1 MASYTFLTLGDWG
14 GAALEEPSKPYA
26 QNVKNVASAL
36 KGVFSA
42 EDVRFLVNTGD
53 NFYWCGIQNT
63 SDFQVQADWVD
74 TYADSVR
81 AVPWYSVLGNHEYG
95 YNVQAQIDLSN
106 IYPSWVMPARYYTK
120 RVSLSSSQHLSMIF
134 LDSSP
139 CVSEYRSSSPS
150 RWDPCGSYYPTCS
163 LSGGHD
169 DFEGT
174 CHFNAN
180 ILSQDCG
187 AQLSWF
193 KTQLAAVPKD
203 DWLIL
208 VGHHPLDEFD
218 VEDFVSA
225 AEARGFDLYLN
236 GHAHTLTHYMVDGSA
251 KYVTSGAG
259 ALVMTYDQL
268 GGSPVRSSLRS
279 HARLLLLPLLLLP
292 LLLWWLTRRFDPCL
306 AGEGP
311 HDAQGHGRR
320 SRRQRQYQRGR
331 AARTRR
337 DGSRA
342 VGQERAQRRTH
353 VQAGLQQQGIGLH
366 KAHLLGRLPHAHDRP
381 DRRRREVHVLVHHHQ
396 GRLTALTWPLTW
408 PRTGPVTGPRGRV
421 LLLCGRRVH
430 GRPDVLRG
438 LGLVVL
444 ERELVHP
451 VRRQARLQ
459 VGWDQVCHPVGP
471 RRGQLLVSCVRL
483 VKTVRAAARR

>member
-1 MASYTFLTLGDWG
+1 MATYTFVTLGDWG

-36 KGVFSA
+36 QGVFGA

-74 TYADSVR
+74 TYANSVR

-95 YNVQAQIDLSN
+95 YNVQAQIDLSD
-106 IYPSWVMPARYYTK
+106 IYPTWVMPARYYTK
-120 RVSLSSSQHLSMIF
+120 RVSLSPSQHLSMIF

-150 RWDPCGSYYPTCS
+150 RWDPCGTTYPTCS

-193 KTQLAAVPKD
+193 KTQLNAVPKD

-225 AEARGFDLYLN
+225 AEAHGFDLYLN
-236 GHAHTLTHYMVDGSA
+236 GHAHTLTHYMVDGSP

-268 GGSPVRSSLRS
+268 GGSP
-279 HARLLLLPLLLLP
+279 AK
-292 LLLWWLTRRFDPCL
+292 D
-306 AGEGP
+306 
-311 HDAQGHGRR
+311 
-320 SRRQRQYQRGR
+320 
-331 AARTRR
+331 RTMRKATGGDL
-337 DGSRA
+337 DGNGNISVA
-342 VGQERAQRRTH
+342 E
-353 VQAGLQQQGIGLH
+353 QQGLDEMAAVPWGKNERNVGHTYKQVYNNKVSGFTKHTFSADFHTLTTDLIGVDGESMYSFTTT
-366 KAHLLGRLPHAHDRP
+366 KGASPPSPGPSPGPAPGPSPGPAGACCYYADAAC
-381 DRRRREVHVLVHHHQ
+381 
-396 GRLTALTWPLTW
+396 TAGQTCCAGSGSSYSSASSCT
-408 PRTGPVTGPRGRV
+408 RYGAK
-421 LLLCGRRVH
+421 H
-430 GRPDVLRG
+430 GCEWDGTKCAIPS
-438 LGLVVL
+438 GLV
-444 ERELVHP
+444 EDH
-451 VRRQARLQ
+451 
-459 VGWDQVCHPVGP
+459 
-471 RRGQLLVSCVRL
+471 
-483 VKTVRAAARR
+483 